1 MGATCFTCEYTTVP
15 RILSS
20 SATANDSIVNRN
32 VIANTRA
39 GIPIQRGASEVV
51 FAILLGY
58 TINPDA
64 RPGHRDWPS
73 SAIHFALI
81 RYNTAMSQA
90 ASAIVRSPAE
100 IVQNSP
106 VSQAPNGICYARS
119 GEITIADNDLERM
132 TAAVPVPIA
141 AALSRKAYYFVPL
154 TVTQGEETVIADR
167 YDVALSDN
175 AVCHRNLNLGD
186 AQCVFISTRLM
197 DDKFSVAFEFYINV
211 GHALVERA
219 GVSQNFADLAW
230 QQAESG
236 VRGETS
242 LDAWEARKFATAHG
256 PQAEKFKNEYLAASF
271 ADAIS
276 IYLLSLYL
284 DVDYY
289 DLRERDYPL
298 LAPTPMAE
306 RLRKIAEI
314 FPPNPGFEFNIYY
327 RRRW

>member
-1 MGATCFTCEYTTVP
+1 LLNYSKGVLGIVQLAIAPWHTSMMP
-15 RILSS
+15 RIAGLCEHHRIQNASLPKELSFHGS
-20 SATANDSIVNRN
+20 FVRKCRGEDYQIRTDAISAVTTPV
-32 VIANTRA
+32 
-39 GIPIQRGASEVV
+39 
-51 FAILLGY
+51 
-58 TINPDA
+58 
-64 RPGHRDWPS
+64 
-73 SAIHFALI
+73 
-81 RYNTAMSQA
+81 RYNIVMSQT
-90 ASAIVRSPAE
+90 ASAITRSPAE

-106 VSQAPNGICYARS
+106 VSQAPNGICYAHS
-119 GEITIADNDLERM
+119 GEITIADSDLDRM
-132 TAAVPVPIA
+132 IATVPVPIA
-141 AALSRKAYYFVPL
+141 TALSRKAYYFVPL
-154 TVTQGEETVIADR
+154 TVTQGDETVIADR

-230 QQAESG
+230 QQVEAG

-256 PQAEKFKNEYLAASF
+256 PDAEKYKNEYLAASF

-298 LAPTPMAE
+298 LAPAPMAE

-314 FPPNPGFEFNIYY
+314 FPPNPGFDFNIYY
-327 RRRW
+327 RRRS